1 MAKIRS
7 LVLPIE
13 VRPAGRLSKCSH
25 NKKHA
30 IPKGEPRFVVTNTG
44 GMGEKGYCVKCGH
57 SMLDTAEDRIL
68 ELRRELES

>member
-7 LVLPIE
+7 LVHSVE
-13 VRPAGRLSKCSH
+13 VRPAGRLSKCTH

-30 IPKGEPRFVVTNTG
+30 IPKGETRFVVTNPG
-44 GMGEKGYCVKCGH
+44 GIGEKGYCAKCGNA
-57 SMLDTAEDRIL
+57 MLDHAEDRIR